1 MHERFMEIS
10 LYVIKRSIYEYLSL
24 EYLTLYDTNN
34 RFLHH
39 VYGIKLYTTTYIQD
53 RYDTKFLTSPGM
65 EHTTSER

>member
-10 LYVIKRSIYEYLSL
+10 LYVVKRSIYEYLSL

-34 RFLHH
+34 RFLHRIRYKV
-39 VYGIKLYTTTYIQD
+39 VYTMYIQD